1 MGDFFKDQVAL
12 VTGAA
17 SDIGAALAQ
26 AQASTG
32 VRSCTH
38 PIDVRKAQALADLP
52 AHVCDL
58 HGAVQLLAARALDV
72 LQRCFPQ
79 GHARV
84 LACQMR
90 WGDAPRHR
98 LRGSPCA
105 RQQTGDGHG

>member
-58 HGAVQLLAARALDV
+58 HAAVQLLAARALDV

-79 GHARV
+79 GHDRV
-84 LACQMR
+84 LAWLMG
-90 WGDAPRHR
+90 WGNAPRR
-98 LRGSPCA
+98 SKKDGRGA
-105 RQQTGDGHG
+105 RPHPGDGHG